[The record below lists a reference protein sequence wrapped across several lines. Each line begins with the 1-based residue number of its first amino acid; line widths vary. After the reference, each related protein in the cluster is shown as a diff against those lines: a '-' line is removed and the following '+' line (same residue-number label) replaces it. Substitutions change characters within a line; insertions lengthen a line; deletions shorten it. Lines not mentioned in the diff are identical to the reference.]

1 MYIDRIILKDFRV
14 YKGSNT
20 VALTISPGK
29 NVSIITGNNGFGKTS
44 LLTSLVWCLYGKL
57 MSDVDER
64 YKKEIYECGGY
75 KNYCGRLINRIT
87 LEEADI
93 EADEIETKLQ
103 SADESEKQMLRQKI
117 QTIYSFSVSIRFK
130 KIFIPAIPCN
140 DLELVRTYNVK
151 SQTET
156 LAVYIDGQPN
166 ELTKEVGPEIF
177 INDFILRK
185 EIAKFFFFDAEKIV
199 ELAEIRSIEDRRSL
213 GKAYGEVL
221 GIKKYLDLKSDLENL
236 RLRLSKKNSS
246 VADRD
251 KLDRLSK
258 QFSQNSKMLDHH
270 NSLVQEKEEELLL
283 KRFASDKFQEQLIR
297 EGSSIT
303 LEELKDFRQMKEHL
317 QEESLRLKNRMKEMM
332 ELAPLAL
339 VGSKLEAIR
348 NQIETEQEQ
357 KDKKNSVSLLKRKV
371 NALKK
376 AITNEGLITGEHKRE
391 QLFLIIENTLLPDGV
406 VVPKPLLD
414 FTGEQENRFSAVYDN
429 LQNAFS
435 KNFKALTADLKK
447 QQTSVSIINRK
458 LSDGESR
465 ENDPVIKV
473 IRTNKSQIDSEI
485 KKLEIDCIDLKA
497 KIISLQNE
505 QNNLSLQTSE
515 ISKNLKVEEI
525 DKAKDL
531 VAARLISELE
541 TFIYKLKDQKK
552 HSLEEKILKELHVLM
567 HKQNFVHNVKV
578 FIEGDMIDI
587 ELYDEGQRQ
596 IDKDSL
602 SKGEQQLYATALL
615 KALVEESNIRFPV
628 FIDSPLQKFDK
639 EHARNIIEDFY
650 PNVSAQVILF
660 PLLEKELNEA
670 EFNLLYPKVTDC
682 YLIKQK
688 AQYESGFEVVSP
700 ENLYKT
706 YNTTLEHVYGN

>member
-1 MYIDRIILKDFRV
+1 MYIDRISLNNFKV

-20 VALTISPGK
+20 IDLSISPGK

-75 KNYCGRLINRIT
+75 KNYCNRLINRIT
-87 LEEADI
+87 L
-93 EADEIETKLQ
+93 DESETESKLIETKLG
-103 SADESEKQMLRQKI
+103 SSDEAERQGLRQRH
-117 QTIYSFSVSIRFK
+117 QNLYSFSVSIRFK

-140 DLELVRTYNVK
+140 DLELIRTYNVK

-221 GIKKYLDLKSDLENL
+221 GIKKYLDLKGDLENL

-246 VADRD
+246 AADRE
-251 KLDRLSK
+251 KLEKLGK
-258 QFSQNSKMLDHH
+258 LFGQNSKMIEHH
-270 NSLVQEKEEELLL
+270 SSIVHEKEEELIL

-303 LEELKDFRQMKEHL
+303 VEELKDFRQMKEHL

-339 VGSKLEAIR
+339 VASKMESIR

-357 KDKKNSVSLLKRKV
+357 KDKKNNVSLLKRKA

-376 AITNEGLITGEHKRE
+376 AITVEGLISGDRKRE
-391 QLFLIIENTLLPDGV
+391 ELFLLIENTLLPQGV
-406 VVPKPLLD
+406 IVPKPLLD
-414 FTGEQENRFSAVYDN
+414 FTSEQENRFLAVYDN

-435 KNFKALTADLKK
+435 KNFKALTAELKK
-447 QQTSVSIINRK
+447 QQTSVAIINRK
-458 LSDGESR
+458 LFDGESK

-473 IRTNKSQIDSEI
+473 IRTNKNQLDTEI
-485 KKLEIDCIDLKA
+485 KKQEAECIDIKA

-505 QNNLSLQTSE
+505 QNNLSLQVSE
-515 ISKNLKVEEI
+515 LSKRVKVEDI
-525 DKAKDL
+525 DKAKDE
-531 VAARLISELE
+531 VAARLIGELE
-541 TFIYKLKDQKK
+541 TFIYKLKNQKK
-552 HSLEEKILKELHVLM
+552 HSLEEKILQELHVLM
-567 HKQNFVHNVKV
+567 HKQNFVQKVKV
-578 FIEGDMIDI
+578 LIEGDMIDI
-587 ELYDEGQRQ
+587 ELYDADQRQ

-650 PNVSAQVILF
+650 PNVSSQVILF
-660 PLLEKELNEA
+660 PLLEKELNES
-670 EFNLLYPKVTDC
+670 EFQLLYPKVTDC

-688 AQYESGFEVVSP
+688 AQYESGFESVNP
-700 ENLYKT
+700 AKLYET
-706 YNTTLEHVYGN
+706 YNNTIQHVYGN